1 MWPGPAKAIIG
12 GTVGCTGPTASK
24 GTLLLEAETVST
36 TPSKDNLLWAGG
48 ALGVTSNR
56 VGIGAVSW
64 LGTRAVVGSVMVVV
78 MAEDLGVQRYS
89 NCSGSGTGSCRL

>member
-36 TPSKDNLLWAGG
+36 TPSKDDLLGAVG
-48 ALGVTSNR
+48 ALGGTSNR
-56 VGIGAVSW
+56 VGTGAVSW
-64 LGTRAVVGSVMVVV
+64 RGTKAVVVSVC
-78 MAEDLGVQRYS
+78 DDISIPIDRID
-89 NCSGSGTGSCRL
+89 RID